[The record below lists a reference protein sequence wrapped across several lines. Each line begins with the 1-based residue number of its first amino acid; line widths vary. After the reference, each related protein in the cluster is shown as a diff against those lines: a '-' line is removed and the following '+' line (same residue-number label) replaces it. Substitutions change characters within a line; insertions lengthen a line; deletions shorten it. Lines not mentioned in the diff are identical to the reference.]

1 VPAWTRSPG
10 AKDKGRFM
18 VRVQPRVPRVGT
30 KVYGAH
36 KLTKKKKKFYLRE
49 ILAMGRRKR
58 LKINQI
64 QKII

>member
-36 KLTKKKKKFYLRE
+36 KLTKKKKNS
-49 ILAMGRRKR
+49 I
-58 LKINQI
+58 
-64 QKII
+64 